1 MVRPRNQRTLT
12 AHDRTCQMPTV
23 CRKSSQVAVHPHG
36 VLSLGHYLVISVISA
51 CFTKSQ
57 MQGMWVW
64 HDAAWFRDGF
74 LLGLPFF
81 PVVSPTIFLTT
92 AQGFHPD
99 LEKALPARRR
109 CALSAVDPA
118 ILKGRILIINSGT
131 DINLYF
137 WADDASSWR
146 STRPCHHV
154 MPHLRLECCSN
165 CRWWEKSPLGW
176 AVVTLAILTSIV
188 DRDGFLGLFESS
200 AKSGCKKAC
209 WSSCGDWCASFDWLS
224 QLNSLPVPH
233 WCAQKH
239 HIAKHWWFPKTVRSS
254 RSRIFCMKFH
264 EIPHRWPTES
274 GFLQSRCGC
283 TQRCCQTM
291 SFEGLGT

>member
-1 MVRPRNQRTLT
+1 MRP
-12 AHDRTCQMPTV
+12 V
-23 CRKSSQVAVHPHG
+23 E
-36 VLSLGHYLVISVISA
+36 
-51 CFTKSQ
+51 
-57 MQGMWVW
+57 
-64 HDAAWFRDGF
+64 
-74 LLGLPFF
+74 
-81 PVVSPTIFLTT
+81 
-92 AQGFHPD
+92 D
-99 LEKALPARRR
+99 LQ
-109 CALSAVDPA
+109 DHA
-118 ILKGRILIINSGT
+118 IMS
-131 DINLYF
+131 
-137 WADDASSWR
+137 
-146 STRPCHHV
+146 CHI
-154 MPHLRLECCSN
+154 LRLECCSN
-165 CRWWEKSPLGW
+165 CRWWEKSPLAW

-291 SFEGLGT
+291 SFEGAWDLVPCHKFLSGCEALCRVVLCGRR